1 MLVVIIEIIKI
12 NINVVAATLK
22 CAISCGWSNAKNFLF
37 NNVKQAYFKVD
48 NVVSDVLLPNP

>member
-1 MLVVIIEIIKI
+1 MLVVIIEIVKI
-12 NINVVAATLK
+12 NISVVAATLK

-48 NVVSDVLLPNP
+48 NVVSDVDL